1 MKHVKGYAELISD
14 TSVNVNDVT
23 IDFDYA
29 IIAVGSSPISLPN
42 SPIDERIWTSTEAL
56 ELREIPKSITIIGG
70 GIIGLEMATIYAAL
84 GSSINII
91 ELSKDLLPDFDNK
104 SASIVKKSLIEKGC
118 KFYFNTKVLEIESLP
133 NNLTIH
139 CESDTSFTIDSDIV
153 LSSIGRKPN
162 AGKI

>member
-1 MKHVKGYAELISD
+1 
-14 TSVNVNDVT
+14 
-23 IDFDYA
+23 
-29 IIAVGSSPISLPN
+29 
-42 SPIDERIWTSTEAL
+42 
-56 ELREIPKSITIIGG
+56 
-70 GIIGLEMATIYAAL
+70 MATIYAAL

-133 NNLTIH
+133 DNLTIH

-162 AGKI
+162 AGKIGLEKNKSKP